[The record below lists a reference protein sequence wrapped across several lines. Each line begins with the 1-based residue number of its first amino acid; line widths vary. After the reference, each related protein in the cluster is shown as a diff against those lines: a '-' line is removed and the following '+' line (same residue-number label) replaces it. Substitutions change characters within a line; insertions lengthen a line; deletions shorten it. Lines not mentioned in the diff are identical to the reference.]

1 MAKPLDSITAGKQV
15 MCETRRQF
23 EKAGFTEPAV
33 AQELA
38 LIAFSDLKDYVIVK
52 HGKMKLRPLN
62 NKSHVVKKIKILA
75 NKMVELELHDK
86 LQALG
91 MAIDVIGIKKPV
103 KLDVNHS
110 GSIMAAVASHLS
122 NEHNGG
128 PITRPV
134 KQAQPGTRNP
144 DKAKERKAPVKKVV
158 YKRTSKGKK

>member
-33 AQELA
+33 AKELA

-122 NEHNGG
+122 
-128 PITRPV
+128 
-134 KQAQPGTRNP
+134 QQPEKVEN
-144 DKAKERKAPVKKVV
+144 KAKERKAPVKKVV

>member
-1 MAKPLDSITAGKQV
+1 MAKPLDSITAGKLV

-122 NEHNGG
+122 
-128 PITRPV
+128 
-134 KQAQPGTRNP
+134 QQPEKVENKP
-144 DKAKERKAPVKKVV
+144 KEDKAPVKKVV
-158 YKRTSKGKK
+158 YRATSKGKEKAKKR